1 MKVHLVCVIGCETI
15 KDMDSDYLHPETAVV
30 EFVCATGKVAKEIE
44 KFAMGVYKKLHDLL
58 KADKTSEDDLQEG
71 FDTEE
76 AQDALVDQFTKK
88 YPEKKVRGVSNHEL
102 AKQIVE
108 GSVNGW
114 ADQPSKLLNII
125 RVAIYEKELIS

>member
-15 KDMDSDYLHPETAVV
+15 KDMDSDYLFPETAVA
-30 EFVCATGKVAKEIE
+30 EFVCATSKAAKEIG

-58 KADKTSEDDLQEG
+58 EADERDEDDFQEG

-88 YPEKKVRGVSNHEL
+88 YPEKKVRGVSSREL

-108 GSVNGW
+108 GSVNSW
-114 ADQPSKLLNII
+114 AGQPGELLNII
-125 RVAIYEKELIS
+125 RVAIYEKELLS